1 MTEDPRRTLG
11 RAGEHQALEHLQRRG
26 YALVA
31 RNHRT
36 RHGEIDLI
44 VCDGRALV
52 FVEVKTRR
60 PRGGAG
66 GPFDAVS
73 PAKQRQVRRMA
84 RSWLASTPDRPRVA
98 ELRFDAIGV
107 TVDAAG
113 RLLGLEHLEGC
124 F

>member
-1 MTEDPRRTLG
+1 MTEDPRRTMG
-11 RAGEHQALEHLQRRG
+11 RTGEHRALEHLQRRG

-60 PRGGAG
+60 PDGGAG
-66 GPFDAVS
+66 GPFEALS

-84 RSWLASTPDRPRVA
+84 RAWLASTPDRPRVP

-107 TVDAAG
+107 TVDGAG